1 MNIKTGST
9 SVEYQNV
16 YCIHIFVL
24 CTFCISKNANWVF
37 NTSPSCKANVGAID
51 KYPNWPKPVLEKT
64 HLTDYYIVVSILLIL

>member
-1 MNIKTGST
+1 MNIKIAST

-37 NTSPSCKANVGAID
+37 NTSASCKANVGAID
-51 KYPNWPKPVLEKT
+51 KYPNWPKSVLEN
-64 HLTDYYIVVSILLIL
+64 